1 MPMPLIGPRSLRSAA
16 SVSPRHFLHSLE
28 RHWTA
33 IGSDGLGAAFYVARR
48 IALLAARPAFRS
60 RRRRAAGLAVTLL
73 FTILWGAVL
82 ARWFAVDASVPPLP
96 LAFPTL
102 VFRHVH
108 VVGFT
113 ILMLAP
119 AMSRLWRIRIARPV
133 IGVGYLGTVC
143 ILIASGSRTAWVAAV
158 IASVVTIAAAMRG
171 NELAAI
177 PRRLL
182 ASAGIAGAGLAIV
195 AVQTGMAT
203 SLWDRL
209 TTLRTLGARGE
220 IWSAALHLWGEHPLT
235 GTGTGTFVQALPQS
249 DYFVTHAFAPRHAD
263 SALIE
268 LLSESGVIGLVGVA
282 VLVVIVGRA
291 VVRSAPRSPPGRWRS
306 SWPHWRWRECYRY
319 PRPCGRLSDWV
330 AMIVPASDPPRGQRR
345 RGMTVA
351 AFVLMTVVTVAYVS
365 ISVAHFMHDEGIG
378 LASRGRLSE
387 AAAALRDCDEA

>member
-1 MPMPLIGPRSLRSAA
+1 MA
-16 SVSPRHFLHSLE
+16 
-28 RHWTA
+28 W
-33 IGSDGLGAAFYVARR
+33 GAAFYVARR
-48 IALLAARPAFRS
+48 IARS
-60 RRRRAAGLAVTLL
+60 RRNRRFALDAVGAAGLAVTLL

-119 AMSRLWRIRIARPV
+119 AMSRLWRIRMARPV
-133 IGVGYLGTVC
+133 IGVGYLGAVC

-158 IASVVTIAAAMRG
+158 IASVVAIAAAMRG

-220 IWSAALHLWGEHPLT
+220 IWSAALTFGRTSFDWHRDGHLRPGSSTERLLRDECLCATTCGQRPDPVALRIRGNWARGRGRIGGYRRTRCGAVRTSDRRLGGGVLPSLT
-235 GTGTGTFVQALPQS
+235 GDGQPN
-249 DYFVTHAFAPRHAD
+249 
-263 SALIE
+263 
-268 LLSESGVIGLVGVA
+268 
-282 VLVVIVGRA
+282 
-291 VVRSAPRSPPGRWRS
+291 
-306 SWPHWRWRECYRY
+306 RY
-319 PRPCGRLSDWV
+319 PRPCGRLSDLGGDDR
-330 AMIVPASDPPRGQRR
+330 ASIRSSPRPANEGHDRR
-345 RGMTVA
+345 RIRADDGGYRRVR
-351 AFVLMTVVTVAYVS
+351 FNL
-365 ISVAHFMHDEGIG
+365 
-378 LASRGRLSE
+378 GRSLY
-387 AAAALRDCDEA
+387 A